1 MLKTKMTEL
10 LGIEHPI
17 LQGAMAWISESTL
30 VSAVSNGG
38 GAGVLGT
45 GGREPEWIKAEIRRI
60 KERTDKPFGV
70 NVPLEKKYGE
80 RQPSVE
86 AVLEEGAPFV
96 TMGAGDPRPFI
107 PRFHEAGI
115 KVICIAPNLRLAK
128 RVEDAGADLIVLEG
142 MESGGRIGNL
152 TTMAL
157 MSNILPEISTPAAA
171 AGGIADGRGLAAA
184 LSMGADGVQMGSRF
198 LLAEECRVHPDY
210 PAAVLSATD
219 TDTVATGWSRGLGM
233 RGLKSPWA
241 EKYLEMETSGVPLEQ
256 LNQFA
261 SGCSRRVA
269 EQGLGP
275 DGMNGIVQCG
285 ESVVPLKKRQPA
297 AEIIREVVREAEEIL
312 KNLARF
318 SAG

>member
-1 MLKTKMTEL
+1 MLKTRMTEV
-10 LGIEHPI
+10 LGIQYPI
-17 LQGAMAWISESTL
+17 MQGAMAWISEATL
-30 VSAVSNGG
+30 VSAVSNAG

-45 GGREPEWIKAEIRRI
+45 GGRDPEWIRAEIRKI
-60 KERTDKPFGV
+60 KNRTDKPFGV

-115 KVICIAPNLRLAK
+115 KVVCITPNLRLAK
-128 RVEDAGADLIVLEG
+128 RVEESGADLVVLEG

-157 MSNILPEISTPAAA
+157 LTNIIPELTIPAVA
-171 AGGIADGRGLAAA
+171 AGGIVDGRGLAAA
-184 LSMGADGVQMGSRF
+184 LVMGADGIQMGSRF
-198 LLAEECRVHPDY
+198 LLATECQVHPDY
-210 PAAVLSATD
+210 PAGIMAATD
-219 TDTVATGWSRGLGM
+219 TDSVTTGWSRGMGM

-241 EKYLEMETSGVPLEQ
+241 EAYLRMETSGAALEQ

-261 SGCSRRVA
+261 TGCSRRVA
-269 EQGLGP
+269 EEGLGP
-275 DGMNGIVQCG
+275 DGMNGIIQCG
-285 ESVVPLKKRQPA
+285 ESLVPLKKQQPA
-297 AEIIREVVREAEEIL
+297 AEIIEEIVSQAEDIL
-312 KNLARF
+312 RHIG
-318 SAG
+318 SAFV